1 MELKISK
8 NRRVISVFTI
18 GLLDTIKIRKVWLR
32 LLVSVVDEIKLN
44 SILSWSFD
52 LLSFFMIHSHLYS
65 VKGALSGL
73 GRFLATEK
81 SPIKL
86 IKNAFYITLKA
97 LFVLKVLKF
106 LSWLF
111 GHVGKRLEYSQTF
124 FFKIKITHISGS
136 TV

>member
-1 MELKISK
+1 MISF
-8 NRRVISVFTI
+8 R
-18 GLLDTIKIRKVWLR
+18 
-32 LLVSVVDEIKLN
+32 
-44 SILSWSFD
+44 
-52 LLSFFMIHSHLYS
+52 YS